1 MALNAT
7 NLMTFAEFLDWN
19 PENGRYELI
28 EGVAVEMQPTGKHEQ
43 VIAFLSGEI
52 FLQIR
57 GLKLP
62 YFISS
67 STLVKLP
74 NQDNAYRPDILV
86 LDRNFLSTEPLWE
99 KSSTITKG
107 SSVRLVVEVVST
119 NWRDD
124 YVYKMTDYETL
135 GITEYWIID
144 YLGLGGKRYIGFPK
158 EPTITICQ
166 LIDGEYQLQLFKGS
180 DSLISPLFPELNLTP
195 KQIFQQ

>member
-1 MALNAT
+1 MALTAT

-28 EGVAVEMQPTGKHEQ
+28 DGVTVEMQPTGKHEE
-43 VIAFLSGEI
+43 VIAFLSGET

-57 GLKLP
+57 SLKLP
-62 YFISS
+62 YFLSN

-74 NQDNAYRPDILV
+74 NQDSAYCPDILV
-86 LDRNFLSTEPLWE
+86 LDRNFLSSEPLWE

-124 YVYKMTDYETL
+124 YVYKMTDYESL
-135 GITEYWIID
+135 GIPEYWIVD

-158 EPTITICQ
+158 QPTITICQ
-166 LIDGEYQLQLFKGS
+166 LIDGEYQLQLFKGN
-180 DSLISPLFPELNLTP
+180 DRLISPLFPQLNLTP
-195 KQIFQQ
+195 EQIFQS

>member
-1 MALNAT
+1 MTLTAT

-28 EGVAVEMQPTGKHEQ
+28 DGVAVEMQPTGKHEQ

-57 GLKLP
+57 SLKLP
-62 YFISS
+62 YFLSS

-74 NQDNAYRPDILV
+74 DQNNAYCPDISV
-86 LDRNFLSTEPLWE
+86 LDRNFLSSEPLWE

-158 EPTITICQ
+158 QPTITICQ

-180 DSLISPLFPELNLTP
+180 DRLISPLFPELNLTP
-195 KQIFQQ
+195 EQIFKA